1 MYYSHVSWD
10 DVSHVEG
17 DKVAWNRTTMRIKD
31 VMTKNPITVESEA
44 LVLDAQ
50 KIMKENNIRRLLVVD
65 KGKLVGIITKH
76 DLLEASPSPATS
88 LSVHELNYLLS
99 KMKVKE
105 IMKKNPITLTP
116 DTPFEEALR
125 IGQEQKV
132 GSFPVVENG
141 KLVGITTESDIVRF
155 LTRALGLKEE
165 GSRIT
170 VEGLGGKL
178 NDLERIIQI
187 INQHQTI
194 ILSMISLPRPEKK
207 DWMIVLRLKT
217 NEPDPIVRDF
227 KKAGFNVTYASW
239 FRCEEGRA

>member
-1 MYYSHVSWD
+1 
-10 DVSHVEG
+10 
-17 DKVAWNRTTMRIKD
+17 MRIRD
-31 VMTKNPITVESEA
+31 MMTKNPVTVDSET

-50 KIMKENNIRRLLVVD
+50 RIMKEHNIRRLPVVD
-65 KGKLVGIITKH
+65 KGKLNGMITKH

-88 LSVHELNYLLS
+88 LSIHELNYLLS

-105 IMKKNPITLTP
+105 IMKKDPVTLTP
-116 DTPFEEALR
+116 DMPFEEALR
-125 IGQEQKV
+125 IGQERKI

-141 KLVGITTESDIVRF
+141 KLVGIATESDIVRF
-155 LTRALGLKEE
+155 LTRALGIREE

-170 VEGLGGKL
+170 IEGLGGKL
-178 NDLERIIQI
+178 TDLEKIISVV
-187 INQHQTI
+187 NQHQTI

-217 NEPDPIVRDF
+217 SSPDPIVKDF

-239 FRCEEGRA
+239 FRCETGLTTAQA

>member
-1 MYYSHVSWD
+1 MI
-10 DVSHVEG
+10 
-17 DKVAWNRTTMRIKD
+17 MRIRD
-31 VMTKNPITVESEA
+31 LMTRNPITVDSET

-50 KIMKENNIRRLLVVD
+50 KIMAENNIRRLPVVD
-65 KGKLVGIITKH
+65 KWKLKGIITKH

-105 IMKKNPITLTP
+105 IMKKDPITLTP
-116 DTPFEEALR
+116 DMPFEEALR
-125 IGQEQKV
+125 IGQEKKI

-141 KLVGITTESDIVRF
+141 KLVGIATESDIVRF
-155 LTRALGLKEE
+155 LTRALGVREE

-170 VEGLGGKL
+170 IEGLGGKL
-178 NDLERIIQI
+178 TELEKIISI
-187 INQHQTI
+187 ASQHQTI
-194 ILSMISLPRPEKK
+194 VLSMISLPRPEKK

-217 NEPDPIVRDF
+217 NNPDPIVKDF

-239 FRCEEGRA
+239 FRCESGLTTAQA

>member
-1 MYYSHVSWD
+1 M
-10 DVSHVEG
+10 
-17 DKVAWNRTTMRIKD
+17 AMRIRD
-31 VMTKNPITVESEA
+31 IMTKNVITVDPNS

-50 KIMKENNIRRLLVVD
+50 KIMKENNIRRLPVVD
-65 KGKLVGIITKH
+65 KGKVVGIVTKH

-105 IMKKNPITLTP
+105 IMKKNPITLGP
-116 DTPFEEALR
+116 DTPFEEALK
-125 IGQEQKV
+125 IGQEKKV
-132 GSFPVVENG
+132 GSFPVVDNG

-155 LTRALGLKEE
+155 MTRALGIREE

-170 VEGLGGKL
+170 IEGLGGKL
-178 NDLERIIQI
+178 TDLEKIISI

-194 ILSMISLPRPEKK
+194 ILSMMSLPRTEKK

-217 NEPDPIVRDF
+217 SKPDPIVKDF

-239 FRCEEGRA
+239 FRCETGQTTAEA

>member
-1 MYYSHVSWD
+1 
-10 DVSHVEG
+10 
-17 DKVAWNRTTMRIKD
+17 
-31 VMTKNPITVESEA
+31 MTKNPITVDGET
-44 LVLDAQ
+44 LVMDAQ
-50 KIMKENNIRRLLVVD
+50 KIMKENNIRRLPVVD
-65 KGKLVGIITKH
+65 KGKLLGIITKH

-105 IMKKNPITLTP
+105 IMKKNPVTLTP

-125 IGQEQKV
+125 IGQDKRI

-141 KLVGITTESDIVRF
+141 KLVGIATESDIVRF
-155 LTRALGLKEE
+155 LTRALGIREE

-170 VEGLGGKL
+170 IEGLGGKL
-178 NDLERIIQI
+178 SDLEKIISI
-187 INQHQTI
+187 VNQHNTI
-194 ILSMISLPRPEKK
+194 VLSMISSPRPEKK

-217 NEPDPIVRDF
+217 NSPDPIVKDF
-227 KKAGFNVTYASW
+227 KKAGFNVTYSAW